1 MGTLVAGAGRSSC
14 PLVWSPVTVLAKA
27 PGVRLLP
34 GTGLDTPDASLNDKG
49 ARINP
54 RDLSDVDLG
63 LAISDLI
70 HAGK

>member
-1 MGTLVAGAGRSSC
+1 M
-14 PLVWSPVTVLAKA
+14 VLAKA

-34 GTGLDTPDASLNDKG
+34 GTGLDTPDASLNDKE

-54 RDLSDVDLG
+54 RELSDVDLG

-70 HAGK
+70 HACK